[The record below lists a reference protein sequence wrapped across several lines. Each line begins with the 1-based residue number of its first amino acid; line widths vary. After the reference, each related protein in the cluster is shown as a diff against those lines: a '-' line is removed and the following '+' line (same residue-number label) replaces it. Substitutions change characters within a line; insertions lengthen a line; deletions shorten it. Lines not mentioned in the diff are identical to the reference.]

1 MKSMA
6 IIYFQNPWQSSYKS
20 PWKIMI
26 IYLRPMTFIYFIL
39 YYKLVVIIY
48 LISQYS

>member
-20 PWKIMI
+20 LWKVMI
-26 IYLRPMTFIYFIL
+26 IYLKPITFIYFIP
-39 YYKLVVIIY
+39 YYKPIEFI
-48 LISQYS
+48 

>member
-6 IIYFQNPWQSSYKS
+6 IIYFQNPWQSSYKNL
-20 PWKIMI
+20 WKIMI
-26 IYLRPMTFIYFIL
+26 IYFTS
-39 YYKLVVIIY
+39 YYKLIVIIY